1 MRACL
6 LLSGCAAVMALAAC
20 AEAPSRALS
29 PSSTSF
35 EIFPEEPPTKPG
47 GCPADFVA
55 APVKQGEA
63 PDRNADGTICV
74 KTTPSGHQV
83 RTDNASVAGHSGE
96 CPPEFLVT
104 PTMAGNARDRNE
116 NGVVCVKTTPSGEV
130 VVVDDDNRNDS

>member
-1 MRACL
+1 VRTRL
-6 LLSGCAAVMALAAC
+6 LVSSCAAVIALAAC
-20 AEAPSRALS
+20 AEAPTRALS
-29 PSSTSF
+29 SSSPSF
-35 EIFPEEPPTKPG
+35 EIFPEEPPAKAG

-104 PTMAGNARDRNE
+104 ATMAGNPRDRNE
-116 NGVVCVKTTPSGEV
+116 NGTVCVKATPSGEV
-130 VVVDDDNRNDS
+130 VVVDDDNRNSQ